1 MRIHAFITPVLIAPV
16 LASLLLTGCAGSV
29 PAEPAGGGSNGP
41 ASTPPPTPP
50 GDPTP
55 STPLDPAA
63 LRGSWKA
70 VELSPAAL
78 VPGREPRLTLQ
89 TDLIGVLPGCNTM
102 GGSYRTEGNLLIT
115 DGLTSTT
122 MGCPEELMAQERA
135 VADLLQADPQWFL
148 AGDRLTLIEG
158 DKKLVLVRDTSTPQ
172 PPPAP
177 SAPVE
182 PPLTPA
188 PGQR

>member
-41 ASTPPPTPP
+41 ASTPPATPPSDPTPP
-50 GDPTP
+50 VVDPTE
-55 STPLDPAA
+55 LQG
-63 LRGSWKA
+63 RWQA

-78 VPGREPRLTLQ
+78 VPGKEPRLTLQ
-89 TDLIGVLPGCNTM
+89 ADRIGVLPGCNTM
-102 GGSYRTEGNLLIT
+102 GGSYRIEGNTLIT
-115 DGLTSTT
+115 DGLTSTM

-135 VADLLQADPQWFL
+135 VAELLEGDPQWFL
-148 AGDRLTLIEG
+148 ERGRFTLIDGERR
-158 DKKLVLVRDTSTPQ
+158 LVLVRDTSTPQ

-177 SAPVE
+177 SGPVE